1 MSADRLRNTEAG
13 IRLSFELPGCCHA
26 GRVDIDATGVGCQDV
41 WVTKLRLVKAAALGG
56 DAFCPFIRPRSTNFN
71 ILFWGSF
78 PSLNTELSLLWCLR

>member
-26 GRVDIDATGVGCQDV
+26 GRVDIDATGVGCQEV

-56 DAFCPFIRPRSTNFN
+56 DAFAPSSGHDLPISTFC
-71 ILFWGSF
+71 FGDHF
-78 PSLNTELSLLWCLR
+78 QV